1 MHETGIADAIV
12 DVLRRIQAERREPI
26 TRAVVQVG
34 ELSGITPEHLAE
46 HFREAAGGTEVAEV
60 VLDIEVRGIMAKC
73 IACGAVVEI
82 TDDLEACPECG
93 GHSLNV
99 HADDAIRLV
108 SVEVAGVV
116 SARPGSDET
125 EAAEA

>member
-46 HFREAAGGTEVAEV
+46 HFREAAEGTEVADV
-60 VLDIEVRGIMAKC
+60 VLDTEVRGIMAKC
-73 IACGAVVEI
+73 AACGAVVEI
-82 TDDLEACPECG
+82 TDALTACPECCG
-93 GHSLNV
+93 QGLNV
-99 HADDAIRLV
+99 DADDAIRLV
-108 SVEVAGVV
+108 SVE
-116 SARPGSDET
+116 
-125 EAAEA
+125 